1 MGVNPQSNRKYRE
14 EDMNTEDTI
23 LKDYKYAQAKFMGDE
38 FARILKQQA
47 EVSFEAG
54 IKEAIEI
61 VGKLEN
67 PYAFSDGKCIP
78 KYEVGFNG
86 YQNCR
91 EDIIKNLKEVID
103 ED

>member
-1 MGVNPQSNRKYRE
+1 MKNPCDNCDRKREDEYGLLCDISCGQASAYR
-14 EDMNTEDTI
+14 N
-23 LKDYKYAQAKFMGDE
+23 YQ
-38 FARILKQQA
+38 
-47 EVSFEAG
+47 VG
-54 IKEAIEI
+54 IKEAIEM
-61 VGKLEN
+61 VKGLEN

-78 KYEVGFNG
+78 KYEAGFRG